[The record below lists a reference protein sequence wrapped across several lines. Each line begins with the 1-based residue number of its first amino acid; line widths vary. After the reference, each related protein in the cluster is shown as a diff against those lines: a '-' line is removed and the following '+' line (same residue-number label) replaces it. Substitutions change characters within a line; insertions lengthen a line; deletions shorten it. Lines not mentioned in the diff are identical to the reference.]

1 MSIYKIK
8 TCQESDVP
16 LLISFIQK
24 YWQEDHIF
32 VKSRELFNFQ
42 HYNSIKDE
50 YTFMLGVNSVT
61 HEIDG
66 IMGIIPVSQY
76 DQELE
81 EYNDTWGGIWKVRSD
96 VVNPEIGT
104 LGLLLFEK
112 FAKYR
117 THGSLGMN
125 KVSTKYHAIMKYHVC
140 VLNQY
145 YFLNREVNEFHIAKI
160 PKNNKASIPENI
172 KSGMQIEL
180 VEDLSQISSEDIS
193 CVYSPRKSLNY
204 LFNRFQRHPIYR
216 YYFYGVYD
224 TNRRLL
230 CIFIIR
236 KIKQNGAV
244 ALRIVDVYGDLD
256 LLDYLGAAIQQLLN
270 LEQAEYLDMMNFGV
284 KQEIICNLGFECLD
298 VHSDIVIPN
307 YFEPFLQSNVE
318 IHCAY
323 RSKDDYVMF
332 KADAD
337 QDRPSIVE

>member
-16 LLISFIQK
+16 LLISFIKK

-42 HYNSIKDE
+42 HYNSNKDE

-145 YFLNREVNEFHIAKI
+145 YFLNRDVNKFRIAKI
-160 PKNNKASIPENI
+160 PANHKASNTISITPSMGIDLI
-172 KSGMQIEL
+172 KDIHQVAGDS
-180 VEDLSQISSEDIS
+180 IS
-193 CVYSPRKSLNY
+193 CAYSPKKSLTY
-204 LFNRFQRHPIYR
+204 LRNRFQKHPIYK
-216 YYFYGVYD
+216 YSFYGVYD
-224 TNRRLL
+224 AKKRMH
-230 CIFIIR
+230 CIFVVR
-236 KIKQNGAV
+236 KIKQNETHV
-244 ALRIVDVYGDLD
+244 LRIVDVFGDLKD
-256 LLDYLGAAIQQLLN
+256 LGNLAYEFQRLLN
-270 LEQAEYLDMMNFGV
+270 IEQAEYLDLMNYGLNPEIF
-284 KQEIICNLGFECLD
+284 KQIGFNRLD
-298 VHSDIVIPN
+298 TNSDIVIPN
-307 YFEPFLQSNVE
+307 YFEPFLRSNVE

-323 RSKDDYVMF
+323 RGNDNYVMF